1 MIKWIAATALD
12 LGQGSLR
19 PYLPSMLHVVGRE
32 VNDKSAQA
40 GKSTGECLTKTKID
54 LNLDL
59 TMAGYSCH

>member
-40 GKSTGECLTKTKID
+40 GKSLLINIPVHLLKPICTSLARRD
-54 LNLDL
+54 
-59 TMAGYSCH
+59 